1 MAINIKK
8 NNQLSQMSALMSN
21 KNIKSIYVK
30 IDNETT
36 CVWGDD
42 LADSLFTYTIQNNS
56 ATITGLNPN
65 NQFSGNLSI
74 PNKIKGVPVTA
85 IGSSA
90 FKNNKNIMGITIGSN
105 IIGVSDHAFDGCT
118 SLTSIT
124 VAEGNTKYHSSGNCL
139 IETASNTLVLGCK
152 TSVIPSDGSVTSIG
166 GYAFEG
172 CTGLTNIT
180 IPDNVTSIGNSAF
193 FGCTGLINITIPG
206 SVTNISDNA
215 FAYCSGLTSVTIS
228 GSVTYIGWYAFR
240 NCTGLTSI
248 TIPDSVTNIG
258 GYAFAYCTMLTTVTI
273 PGSVTN
279 IGDAAFTGC
288 NKISNIY
295 GSSSTIAAVLKSGG
309 SRAVHIHI
317 VFGTTI
323 IYNAFK
329 NRTEITEVT
338 IGDSIQTIGV
348 NAFYGCTRLT
358 NVVVP
363 DNVTTINDG
372 AFRNC
377 TSLYSITLP
386 FVGMGDNA
394 TSDYK
399 KVFGYIF
406 GYTDTT
412 SSSTEVEG
420 ATNQYY
426 STKYDGTPSRFYWYY
441 IPSSLK
447 KVILSDNATGVGV
460 VGFKKCNNI
469 TQIII
474 GSNVRS
480 LGQSDFALCEQLSN
494 VTVSKN
500 NNTYSSVDGILYNSN
515 ATRLIFAPAAYEGTL
530 IIPSGVT
537 SIDWY
542 AFSGCRKIKN
552 ITIPDSM
559 TIIDKNA
566 FSGCWGLTTV
576 TIPDSVTSIG
586 KEAFNNCTI
595 LTSITF
601 KGTKAQWN
609 AISKEPYWN
618 YNTGNYT
625 IHCTDG
631 DIPKQ

>member
-228 GSVTYIGWYAFR
+228 
-240 NCTGLTSI
+240 
-248 TIPDSVTNIG
+248 
-258 GYAFAYCTMLTTVTI
+258 
-273 PGSVTN
+273 GSVTN

-559 TIIDKNA
+559 TIIDKYA

>member
-1 MAINIKK
+1 
-8 NNQLSQMSALMSN
+8 MSALMSN

-56 ATITGLNPN
+56 VTITGLNPN

-74 PNKIKGVPVTA
+74 PNKIKGLPVTA
-85 IGSSA
+85 IGSTA
-90 FKNNKNIMGITIGSN
+90 FKNNKNITGITIGSN
-105 IIGVSDHAFDGCT
+105 IIGVSGHAFDGCT

-152 TSVIPSDGSVTSIG
+152 TSVIPSDGSVTYIG
-166 GYAFEG
+166 TYAFEG
-172 CTGLTNIT
+172 CTGLTSVT
-180 IPDNVTSIGNSAF
+180 IPDSVTSISAIAFFGCTGLTSVTIPDSVTSIGNSAF
-193 FGCTGLINITIPG
+193 
-206 SVTNISDNA
+206 S
-215 FAYCSGLTSVTIS
+215 YCSGLTSVTIP
-228 GSVTYIGWYAFR
+228 V
-240 NCTGLTSI
+240 
-248 TIPDSVTNIG
+248 
-258 GYAFAYCTMLTTVTI
+258 
-273 PGSVTN
+273 SVTN

-309 SRAVHIHI
+309 SGAVHIHI
-317 VFGTTI
+317 VFGTVI
-323 IYNAFK
+323 VKNAFK
-329 NRTEITEVT
+329 ERREITEVT

-386 FVGMGDNA
+386 FAGMGGNA
-394 TSDYK
+394 TSDYQ

-412 SSSTEVEG
+412 SSSTEIDG

-426 STKYDGTPSRFYWYY
+426 STKYDGVTPSRYYWYY

-460 VGFKKCNNI
+460 VGFRKCNNI

-480 LGQSDFALCEQLSN
+480 LGQKDFDFCEQLSN
-494 VTVSKN
+494 ITVSKN

-515 ATRLIFAPAAYEGTL
+515 TTQLIFAPAAYEGTL
-530 IIPSGVT
+530 TIPSGVT
-537 SIDWY
+537 NIWQY
-542 AFSGCRKIKN
+542 AFQWCHKIKN
-552 ITIPDSM
+552 IIIPDSM
-559 TIIDKNA
+559 AIINKCA
-566 FSGCWGLTTV
+566 FYNCTGLTSV
-576 TIPDSVTSIG
+576 TIPDSVTSIDS
-586 KEAFNNCTI
+586 EAFRGCSG
-595 LTSITF
+595 LTSINF
-601 KGTKAQWN
+601 NGTKAQWN
-609 AISKEPYWN
+609 AITKGNSWN

-631 DIPKQ
+631 DISK

>member
-1 MAINIKK
+1 MAINIRK

-85 IGSSA
+85 IGSAA

-152 TSVIPSDGSVTSIG
+152 TSVIPSDGSVTKIDAWAFVGCSNLTIITIPNSVTEIG
-166 GYAFEG
+166 GYAFER
-172 CTGLTNIT
+172 CSKLT
-180 IPDNVTSIGNSAF
+180 D
-193 FGCTGLINITIPG
+193 
-206 SVTNISDNA
+206 
-215 FAYCSGLTSVTIS
+215 
-228 GSVTYIGWYAFR
+228 
-240 NCTGLTSI
+240 I
-248 TIPDSVTNIG
+248 TIPDSVTRIG
-258 GYAFAYCTMLTTVTI
+258 WHAFDGCTGLTTVTI

-309 SRAVHIHI
+309 SGAVHIHI

-323 IYNAFK
+323 VYNAFK
-329 NRTEITEVT
+329 DRREITEVT

-386 FVGMGDNA
+386 FAGMGDNA
-394 TSDYK
+394 THDYQ

-412 SSSTEVEG
+412 SSSTEIDG

-426 STKYDGTPSRFYWYY
+426 STKYDGVTPSRYYWYY

-447 KVILSDNATGVGV
+447 KVILSDKATGVGV
-460 VGFKKCNNI
+460 VGFRKCNNI
-469 TQIII
+469 THIIV
-474 GSNVRS
+474 GSNIRA
-480 LGQSDFALCEQLSN
+480 LDQKDFAFCEQLSN
-494 VTVSKN
+494 ITVSKN
-500 NNTYSSVDGILYNSN
+500 NNTYSSVDGILYKSN
-515 ATRLIFAPAAYEGTL
+515 TTQLIFAPAAYEGTL
-530 IIPSGVT
+530 TIPSGVT
-537 SIDWY
+537 NIWQY
-542 AFSGCRKIKN
+542 AFSGCSKIKN

-559 TIIDKNA
+559 TIINMNA
-566 FSGCWGLTTV
+566 FSGCTGLTSV
-576 TIPDSVTSIG
+576 TIGNNVTSIG
-586 KEAFNNCTI
+586 NYAFRYCSS

-601 KGTKAQWN
+601 NGTQAQWN

-618 YNTGNYT
+618 YDTGNYT

>member
-206 SVTNISDNA
+206 SVTNIS
-215 FAYCSGLTSVTIS
+215 
-228 GSVTYIGWYAFR
+228 
-240 NCTGLTSI
+240 
-248 TIPDSVTNIG
+248 
-258 GYAFAYCTMLTTVTI
+258 
-273 PGSVTN
+273 
-279 IGDAAFTGC
+279 DAAFTGC

-559 TIIDKNA
+559 TIIDKYA

>member
-1 MAINIKK
+1 MAINIRK

-30 IDNETT
+30 IDNEAT

-56 ATITGLNPN
+56 VTITGLNPN

-105 IIGVSDHAFDGCT
+105 IIGVSYHAFDGCT

-124 VAEGNTKYHSSGNCL
+124 VAEGNTKYYSSGNCL
-139 IETASNTLVLGCK
+139 IETASKTLVLGCK

-172 CTGLTNIT
+172 C
-180 IPDNVTSIGNSAF
+180 S
-193 FGCTGLINITIPG
+193 
-206 SVTNISDNA
+206 
-215 FAYCSGLTSVTIS
+215 
-228 GSVTYIGWYAFR
+228 
-240 NCTGLTSI
+240 GLTSI
-248 TIPDSVTNIG
+248 TIPESVTSIDYYAFRGCSSLTSITIPNSVTSIG
-258 GYAFAYCTMLTTVTI
+258 TYAFAYCTMLTTVTI
-273 PGSVTN
+273 PGSVTS

-309 SRAVHIHI
+309 SRDVHIYI

-386 FVGMGDNA
+386 FAGMGINA
-394 TSDYK
+394 NSDFQR
-399 KVFGYIF
+399 VFGYIF

-426 STKYDGTPSRFYWYY
+426 STKDDGTPSRFYWYY

-494 VTVSKN
+494 ITVSKN
-500 NNTYSSVDGILYNSN
+500 NNTYSSIDGILYNSN
-515 ATRLIFAPAAYEGTL
+515 ATTLIFAPAAYEGTV

-537 SIDWY
+537 SIGWY

-559 TIIDKNA
+559 TIIDKYA

-586 KEAFNNCTI
+586 KEAFHNCSG

-601 KGTKAQWN
+601 NGTKAQWN

-631 DIPKQ
+631 DILKQ